1 MGLTRFTVVFTL
13 GTLLLTL
20 LAFMLI
26 VSLIIYK
33 RRQQRHITE
42 KLNLQHQFQS
52 ELLQS
57 RLEVQE
63 QSFRYFSEEIH
74 DNVGQL
80 LSLIKYQLHKIGRKG
95 GEPVQQEVNQ
105 SQELLG
111 KAITDLRSISHTL
124 NGNFVAQ
131 AGLRESLNK
140 ELNYVCGARTVIC
153 TMDISGDAYA
163 LTQEKELMIFRI
175 IQESIANALKHAAPT
190 EIKLH
195 LHYAPDLLTIDITDN
210 GTGFD
215 TAQKSKGI
223 GLSNMQSRAQLI
235 GGSLQIQSSPE
246 NGTNIHLTINT
257 HHETANTHPG
267 STGR

>member
-1 MGLTRFTVVFTL
+1 M

-20 LAFMLI
+20 LAFTLI

-57 RLEVQE
+57 KLEVQE
-63 QSFRYFSEEIH
+63 QSFQYFSEEIH

-95 GEPVQQEVNQ
+95 GEPVQQDVAQ

-124 NGNFVAQ
+124 NGNFITQ
-131 AGLRESLNK
+131 AGLRASLEKELTYVCNAKPVQCSLN
-140 ELNYVCGARTVIC
+140 
-153 TMDISGDAYA
+153 ISGEAYQ
-163 LTQEKELMIFRI
+163 LPPEKELMIFRI

-190 EIKLH
+190 DIQLH
-195 LHYAPDLLTIDITDN
+195 LHYAPDSLTIDITDN

-215 TAQKSKGI
+215 TAQQSSGI
-223 GLSNMQSRAQLI
+223 GLSNMHTRTQLI
-235 GGSLQIQSSPE
+235 GGTLHLQSSPE
-246 NGTNIHLTINT
+246 NGTNIHLTIDT
-257 HHETANTHPG
+257 RHETANTHPG